1 MRGGISKN
9 WTSKNGLPKEESRG
23 QETKSVSNKINVKA
37 ISLVIGLI
45 ALVGIAVF
53 VFSSFFPET
62 VTYDSEPQN
71 SGGASNTLSA
81 MDYYNEGVSLYNQGR
96 YSEAI
101 IEFERSLEIDP
112 ANKEAWLYKGFSLD
126 DLG

>member
-1 MRGGISKN
+1 MFF
-9 WTSKNGLPKEESRG
+9 L
-23 QETKSVSNKINVKA
+23 
-37 ISLVIGLI
+37 L
-45 ALVGIAVF
+45 
-53 VFSSFFPET
+53 FFPET

-112 ANKEAWLYKGFSLD
+112 ANKEAWLYKGLSLD
-126 DLG
+126 DLGRYPEALICYDTAIAIDPYYVIPWYNKGTCWEIKADI